1 MKIEYPQSSVFNHQ
15 SSIQGGTMPDNQSL
29 YEGSGHKFM
38 DFSLMTTGIKEYMK
52 AEEEFIIERV
62 AGSESVLDIGCGT
75 GRYLQLLSP
84 HVQKIVGIDYAE
96 QMVAMAESVAACLS
110 NASVVNCSA
119 EKITAHVDGTF
130 EIALLAW
137 NTIGN
142 IKQESHSL
150 VFKNLAQ
157 VVDKHI
163 FISSYRLGKE
173 VLEER
178 LKYYKNVGMKIEKIM
193 GDHVIFEGDYVGAAY
208 PQDYFR
214 TLVSEAGFQPFI
226 YEISSCGVIVEGRKI
241 ET

>member
-1 MKIEYPQSSVFNHQ
+1 
-15 SSIQGGTMPDNQSL
+15 MPDNQSL

-52 AEEEFIIERV
+52 AEEQFIIERI

-75 GRYLQLLSP
+75 GRYLQILAP

-96 QMVAMAESVAACLS
+96 QMVAMAESATADLPNV
-110 NASVVNCSA
+110 SVVNCSA
-119 EKITAHVDGTF
+119 EKTTAHVNGTF
-130 EIALLAW
+130 EVALLAW

-142 IKQESHSL
+142 IQQESHSL
-150 VFKNLAQ
+150 VFQNLARL
-157 VVDKHI
+157 VDKHI

-178 LKYYKNVGMKIEKIM
+178 LKYYKNVGMKIEKII

-208 PQDYFR
+208 PQHYFR
-214 TLVSEAGFQPFI
+214 ALISEAGFQPFI
-226 YEISSCGVIVEGRKI
+226 HEISSCGLIVEGRKL